1 MEKQLESYQKR
12 FMLKTMGGIKTI
24 ISDKQ
29 ELALRQA
36 SSNKMVALNGIII
49 NTSVISEIIE
59 LEEYYRQYPEDR
71 PVINNYKEVE
81 NFKPANMS
89 QERRI
94 KAIESMIKG
103 FKKSMT
109 IGNKNSEMILKKLE
123 LSLNKLKKG
132 ENISLKSVISINV

>member
-36 SSNKMVALNGIII
+36 PSNKMVALNGITI

-71 PVINNYKEVE
+71 PVTNNYKEVE
-81 NFKPANMS
+81 NFKPVNMS
-89 QERRI
+89 QERRV

-109 IGNKNSEMILKKLE
+109 TGNKNSEMILKKLE